1 MNFEVFESAGLDAAS
16 LDLSEKM
23 TALRSRFESSLKT
36 QYDAFMK
43 LPESFDNNIA
53 SWLGIDATVSTADP
67 AAVRSASVDTITQMY
82 NGTDL
87 GNGNRT
93 LGLKEIHNWKVNP
106 EYYDQ
111 NMRQHA
117 GYAAEVIGTAKEN
130 LQAQADGTGLTT
142 YRADDRPDLFPR
154 NDQYVDK
161 IRVNCDGEIV
171 ERIQVKFVGKD
182 PAECLRKLKSKPFDK
197 YFDDGMVDR
206 IEIPKDYYPEIKQM
220 LPGEIS
226 KLEKQLQ
233 HVTENGNTEA
243 AENLGKR
250 IDRLHKIDE
259 MLEKST
265 VSSDEALGSVKCPER
280 ITARLFSEDTFKES
294 NKAGLESAALATT
307 ITAAVSTVDNVGKYM
322 DGEITAQE
330 AFVDVVTDTGIA
342 GGVAYGTAFV
352 STAVANTMSSSSHQ
366 LIRSLGQSGVPAAV
380 ISFGVQSFDSIIDYA
395 DGIIDGKQLAFDLG
409 ENAAMIGGSVAGSAA
424 AGAIV
429 GSVVPG
435 AGTAVG
441 FAAGMVGG
449 MVGCAV
455 ASEAYVSAVEFASEH
470 VDELANKAQ
479 EMANKTVEI
488 ATEVIPDKVDNLISS
503 INVFASTNNLPFRIG

>member
-1 MNFEVFESAGLDAAS
+1 MSFDVFESAGLDAAS
-16 LDLSEKM
+16 LNLSEKM
-23 TALRSRFESSLKT
+23 TALRSGFESSLKT

-53 SWLGIDATVSTADP
+53 SWLGIDAAISTADP

-130 LQAQADGTGLTT
+130 LRAQADGTGITT
-142 YRADDRPDLFPR
+142 YRADDRPDLFPH

-161 IRVNCDGEIV
+161 IRVNSAGEIV

-182 PAECLRKLKSKPFDK
+182 PADCLSKLVSPKYDK
-197 YFDDGMVDR
+197 YCNEGKVDR
-206 IEIPKDYYPEIKQM
+206 IEVPKDYYAELKQM
-220 LPGEIS
+220 IPDKIS
-226 KLEKQLQ
+226 RLEEQLQ
-233 HVTENGNTEA
+233 RVTENGNKDA
-243 AENLGKR
+243 AEIIERKIARYN
-250 IDRLHKIDE
+250 KIDE
-259 MLEKST
+259 MLLEST
-265 VSSDEALGSVKCPER
+265 TSNDEAYGGVKCPER
-280 ITARLFSEDTFKES
+280 IYARLFSEDTFKES

-307 ITAAVSTVDNVGKYM
+307 ITAAVTTVDNVGKYM
-322 DGEITAQE
+322 DGEVTAQE
-330 AFVDVVTDTGIA
+330 AFVDVVKDTGTA

-366 LIRSLGQSGVPAAV
+366 LIQSLGQSGVPTAV

-395 DGIIDGKQLAFDLG
+395 DGIIDGKQLAYDLG

-429 GSVVPG
+429 GSFIPG

-449 MVGCAV
+449 MIGCAV
-455 ASEAYVSAVEFASEH
+455 ASEAYASAVEFASEH

-488 ATEVIPDKVDNLISS
+488 AKEVVPDKVNNLISS
-503 INVFASTNNLPFRIG
+503 INDFASANNLPFKIG

>member
-1 MNFEVFESAGLDAAS
+1 MNFDVFESAGLDAAS
-16 LDLSEKM
+16 LNLSEKM
-23 TALRSRFESSLKT
+23 AALRSGFESSLKT

-53 SWLGIDATVSTADP
+53 SWLGTDAAISTADL

-130 LQAQADGTGLTT
+130 LRAQADGTGITT

-161 IRVNCDGEIV
+161 IRVNSAGEIV

-182 PAECLRKLKSKPFDK
+182 PADCLSKLTSKPYDK
-197 YFDDGMVDR
+197 YFNDGMVDKF
-206 IEIPKDYYPEIKQM
+206 EIPSDYYDDIKQIIPDKINH
-220 LPGEIS
+220 LQE
-226 KLEKQLQ
+226 QLQ
-233 HVTENGNTEA
+233 HVTEEGKVEV
-243 AENLGKR
+243 AENLNNK
-250 IDRLHKIDE
+250 IERLNKIDE

-265 VSSDEALGSVKCPER
+265 VSNDEAIEGVVRPER
-280 ITARLFSEDTFKES
+280 ISARMFAKDTFAES

-307 ITAAVSTVDNVGKYM
+307 ITAAVSTIDNVGKYM

-330 AFVDVVTDTGIA
+330 AFVDVVKDTGIA

-366 LIRSLGQSGVPAAV
+366 LIKSLGKSGVPAAV
-380 ISFGVQSFDSIIDYA
+380 ISFGVQSFDSVIDYA
-395 DGIIDGKQLAFDLG
+395 DGIIDGKQLAYDLG
-409 ENAAMIGGSVAGSAA
+409 ENAARVGGSVAGSAA

-455 ASEAYVSAVEFASEH
+455 ASEAYASAVEFASEH
-470 VDELANKAQ
+470 VDELADKAQ

-488 ATEVIPDKVDNLISS
+488 AKEVIPDKVNNIISS
-503 INVFASTNNLPFRIG
+503 INDFASANNLPFKIG